1 LDKPKEKSM
10 SSLISIVL
18 PVFNEQENIP
28 IIYQELLL
36 ALEELPNYTYEIIFV
51 DDGSKDLS
59 WQALT
64 DIARLDPRVKGI
76 CFSRNFGHQ
85 IALSAGYDSARGA
98 AIISLDAD
106 MQHPPDVIPA
116 MIEQWEQGSQIVYA
130 RRMDRNDTFFKKVT
144 AVLYYCL
151 LNKIADITMPRNVA
165 DFRLIDKKVLTTIQ
179 RSKEHSRYLRGMI
192 AWTGFKHSFV
202 DFKCQDRY
210 YGTSGY
216 TWKKMFRLAFD
227 GITGFSSFPLKI
239 AAFMGIYIIGTG
251 SSMFLY
257 ITYDA
262 LVQHVRYP
270 LFKWLVTINYIF
282 MGVQF
287 LLMWLLG
294 EYIGRIYDQLRDRPL
309 YIIAQ
314 EVNMEDEFTQ
324 PSFPPNKR
332 KELQGSS

>member
-1 LDKPKEKSM
+1 M

-239 AAFMGIYIIGTG
+239 AAFMGIYIIATG